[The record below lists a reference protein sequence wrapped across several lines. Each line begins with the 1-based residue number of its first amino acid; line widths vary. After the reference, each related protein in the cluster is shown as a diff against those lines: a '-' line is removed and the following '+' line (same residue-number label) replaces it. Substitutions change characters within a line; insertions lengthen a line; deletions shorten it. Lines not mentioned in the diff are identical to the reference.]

1 MSEWK
6 PMPKWKW
13 RVHMV
18 LGWLALKA
26 FVRIPIGWAPSWLI
40 SAAGFYGYDDGY
52 ENYVERCQSFRVVP
66 PPEAKP

>member
-1 MSEWK
+1 
-6 PMPKWKW
+6 MPKWKW
-13 RVHMV
+13 RVHMA

-26 FVRIPIGWAPSWLI
+26 FARIPIGWAPSWLI

-52 ENYVERCQSFRVVP
+52 ENYVERCQNFRVVP